1 MKMAARRIAIW
12 SMIGLLT
19 ATNAT
24 AGIQGMGPVQESG
37 HEQEIR
43 QVLGVEGIEQEFVPI
58 GGHGSLLFLL
68 QMRMLCQTYN
78 LDIEDYYNSV
88 VPTEVWLANHGLNAS
103 LLLGVSLSA
112 IFLFHNSLLK
122 GLNRLDSRQAK
133 QDPTL
138 GHSGWIGVSVSHLE
152 GEPDGTFNTQ
162 EISPAPEGPYSGRV
176 EYDYDQWDIAVDFGL
191 TKSFYGR
198 LEYSTWEMDGS
209 WVYTSVVTP
218 DEPQE
223 YEFDSY
229 SVGLGFKKDL
239 MAIGKSKYD
248 SERRFGLVL
257 DLFAGGT
264 YFELEHTEKT
274 ANLTYKTDGIGYKL
288 SADLMATYNLGLIG
302 SSNLYL
308 FAGAGYGYET
318 SKKDNLD
325 MSSDGFSGK
334 IGLEISF

>member
-1 MKMAARRIAIW
+1 MKMTARGIAIW
-12 SMIGLLT
+12 SMIVLLT
-19 ATNAT
+19 TTNAT
-24 AGIQGMGPVQESG
+24 AGIQWMGPAQESG
-37 HEQEIR
+37 QE
-43 QVLGVEGIEQEFVPI
+43 LGMEGIEQEFVPI
-58 GGHGSLLFLL
+58 GGDGSLLLL
-68 QMRMLCQTYN
+68 FQVRMLCQTYN

-88 VPTEVWLANHGLNAS
+88 VSTEVWLANHGLNGS
-103 LLLGVSLSA
+103 LLFGGGLGL
-112 IFLFHNSLLK
+112 IFLFQNPLLK
-122 GLNRLDSRQAK
+122 GFNKLDSRQAK

-138 GHSGWIGVSVSHLE
+138 EHSGWIGVNVSHLR

-162 EISPAPEGPYSGRV
+162 EISPTPEGPYSGRV

-198 LEYSTWEMDGS
+198 LEYSTWKMDGS

-239 MAIGKSKYD
+239 MTIGKSKYD
-248 SERRFGLVL
+248 SKRRFGLVL

-274 ANLTYKTDGIGYKL
+274 ADLSYKTDGIGYKL
-288 SADLMATYNLGLIG
+288 SANLIATYNIGLIG
-302 SSNLYL
+302 SSNLHL
-308 FAGAGYGYET
+308 FAGAGYDYEK

-325 MSSDGFSGK
+325 MSSDGVSGK